1 MSDLTLRETKG
12 SPLTHQELDNNI
24 KHSHNPIGSV
34 IAFAGINPPFGY
46 LLCHGQEVSRS
57 EYSNLFN
64 IIGELYGVGDGV
76 NTFNLP
82 DLRGEFIRG
91 FDAERGIDN
100 GREMGSFQE
109 DMFKS
114 HDHTLTNIF
123 SGGFSGTVNYSVSAS
138 LIRQGRNTGSTGGS
152 ETRPRNVALNYII
165 KY

>member
-12 SPLTHQELDNNI
+12 SPLTHQELDTNI

-64 IIGELYGVGDGV
+64 IIGELYGSGDSI

-91 FDAERGIDN
+91 FDAERGIDS

-109 DMFKS
+109 GTRLSNRVRHSYSISSSDYEDIENYTENIKS
-114 HDHTLTNIF
+114 ESNQTW
-123 SGGFSGTVNYSVSAS
+123 SG
-138 LIRQGRNTGSTGGS
+138 IRFRV
-152 ETRPRNVALNYII
+152 RPRNVALNYII